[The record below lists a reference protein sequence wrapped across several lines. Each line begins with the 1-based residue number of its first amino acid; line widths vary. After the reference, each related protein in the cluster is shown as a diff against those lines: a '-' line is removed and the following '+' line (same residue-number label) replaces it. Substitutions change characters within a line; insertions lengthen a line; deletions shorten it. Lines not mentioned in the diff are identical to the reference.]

1 MGELLTEAPGALWT
15 RATLERGR
23 GAAPEMDRIV
33 VAVDP
38 PVTANAG
45 SDECG
50 IVVAGLSG
58 GVGWVLEDASI
69 QGAAPKVWAER
80 AAAAYRAWEA
90 ARLVAEVNQ
99 GGDLV
104 ETLMRQVDPT
114 VSYRAVRATRG
125 KAARAEP
132 VAALYEQ
139 GRVRH
144 AGLFPALEDQM
155 CAFDGSRAGGS
166 PDRVDALVWA
176 MTELML
182 RDGAAPRVRRL

>member
-1 MGELLTEAPGALWT
+1 
-15 RATLERGR
+15 
-23 GAAPEMDRIV
+23 
-33 VAVDP
+33 
-38 PVTANAG
+38 
-45 SDECG
+45 
-50 IVVAGLSG
+50 
-58 GVGWVLEDASI
+58 
-69 QGAAPKVWAER
+69 
-80 AAAAYRAWEA
+80 
-90 ARLVAEVNQ
+90 
-99 GGDLV
+99 
-104 ETLMRQVDPT
+104 MRQVDPT